1 MRVGDF
7 QGTKVYRELPEQKR
21 TRKDGTERG
30 PKKLGKIHFPVFA
43 PDGRRLVGFMVSP
56 PDVLG
61 MIKQPDRFVAFDALS
76 VVEDRLVA
84 PDRKDAYDAAAA
96 KRLGVKL
103 DDCLIWTGMDVV
115 TASGEAMGYCADADC
130 HPRTGAVITFSV
142 TASSAAS
149 TLLGNVEVPVA
160 LLRGYRSGAMV
171 VADEAQQIGYS
182 GGAAAKAA
190 EASVRVSTEVKKG
203 AKVLDEHGSRAVDKG
218 SRALGRQLG
227 RAKGMFGA
235 FADEYKKASGSSGAK
250 KKA

>member
-7 QGTKVYRELPEQKR
+7 QGTKVYRELPEQR
-21 TRKDGTERG
+21 RVRKDGSERG

-76 VVEDRLVA
+76 VVDGRLVA
-84 PDRKDAYDAAAA
+84 PDRKGAFDVPAAR
-96 KRLGVKL
+96 RLGVSL
-103 DDCLIWTGMDVV
+103 DECLIWTGMDVV
-115 TASGEAMGYCADADC
+115 TASGEPMGYCADADC
-130 HPRTGAVITFSV
+130 HPKTGEVVTFSV

-149 TLLGNVEVPVA
+149 TLLGNVEVPVG
-160 LLRGYRSGAMV
+160 LLRGYRAGTMV
-171 VADEAQQIGYS
+171 VADEARQIGYS

-190 EASVRVSTEVKKG
+190 EASVRVGAEVKKG
-203 AKVLDEHGSRAVDKG
+203 AKALDEHGSRAVDRG

-227 RAKGMFGA
+227 RARGMFGA
-235 FADEYKKASGSSGAK
+235 FADEYKRASGSSGAK
-250 KKA
+250 KQA